1 MKTRRVKVDGQNV
14 QVTEGSGNV
23 FADLGRPDA
32 EELQAKAMLT
42 SEIARLLKKKG
53 LIQSEAAALLHI
65 TQPKVSNLLR
75 GKLSEFST
83 DTLRRYLNA
92 LGADIEL
99 VVKVRP
105 RAKGPGHFHVRAA

>member
-1 MKTRRVKVDGQNV
+1 MKTRHVKVDGQNIEV
-14 QVTEGSGNV
+14 AEGSGGV

-32 EELQAKAMLT
+32 EELQAKAFLT

-53 LIQSEAAALLHI
+53 LIQSQAAVVLGI

-75 GKLSEFST
+75 GKLSDFST

-92 LGADIEL
+92 LGADVEM

-105 RAKGPGHFHVRAA
+105 KAKGPGHFHVRAV

>member
-1 MKTRRVKVDGQNV
+1 MKTRYVKVDGQKI
-14 QVTEGSGNV
+14 QITESSGNV
-23 FADLGRPDA
+23 FADLGLPDA

-42 SEIARLLKKKG
+42 SQISRLLKKKG
-53 LIQSEAAALLHI
+53 LIQSEAAVQLGI

-75 GKLSEFST
+75 GKFSEFST
-83 DTLRRYLNA
+83 DTLRKYLNA
-92 LGADIEL
+92 LGADVEL

>member
-1 MKTRRVKVDGQNV
+1 MKTRTVKVDGQSM

-23 FADLGRPDA
+23 FADLGRADA

-42 SEIARLLKKKG
+42 SEIARLLRKKG
-53 LIQSEAAALLHI
+53 LLQREAAALLRI
-65 TQPKVSNLLR
+65 AQPKVSNLLR

-83 DTLRRYLNA
+83 DTLRRYLTA